1 MKMSGFDGYDD
12 ILRRGGLD
20 RRSLGRLAAML
31 GAGASLGALLPG
43 IARAQEEP
51 KQGGD
56 LMIGITGGATTDT
69 LNPLVSTASIHAASN
84 FMWGNCLVEYGTD
97 GSAVP
102 ELAESWEPSADAK
115 TWKFNI
121 RKGVTFHNGKELT
134 AEDVV
139 WSLNLHRGEKSE
151 SGASGYMKQ
160 VTDVKADGTHAVIV
174 QLESGNADLP
184 YLMTDYHLVIMPKD
198 SDLASGIGTGGYKVT
213 EFDPGVRVFAER
225 NENYF
230 KAGRANVASVE
241 LVAISDP
248 AARTA
253 ALQTGQINVMER
265 VDPKTVELMGRVPGI
280 VIHQASGGGHYP
292 LLMRCDTAPFD
303 NVDFRLGLK
312 YAANR
317 ADIVDK
323 VLRGLGK
330 VGNDHPIPSGDPFF
344 AKSLEQRAY
353 DPDKAKF
360 HMKKAGYG
368 GEAIPLSTSD
378 AAFSGAVDTAVLY
391 QQHAAAADI
400 KIDVIREPSDGYWDD
415 VWMKKPFS
423 VSYWGGRPTADLMLT
438 VAYKSDAAWN
448 DTFWRRPDFDKILLE
463 ARAELDKAKRQEMY
477 TQLQTMVRDDG
488 GALIPMFNDF
498 VDASAENVKNFEL
511 SPQYGLCG
519 MRAPERVWIDA

>member
-1 MKMSGFDGYDD
+1 MSRIDSYDHL
-12 ILRRGGLD
+12 LRQGGLD
-20 RRSLGRLAAML
+20 RRSLGKLAAML
-31 GAGASLGALLPG
+31 GAGAAIGAMLPG
-43 IARAQEEP
+43 LARAQETP
-51 KQGGD
+51 KKGGD

-69 LNPLVSTASIHAASN
+69 LSPLPSTASIHTCSS

-121 RKGVTFHNGKELT
+121 RKGVTFHDGKELD

-139 WSLNLHRGEKSE
+139 WSLNLHRGENSE

-160 VTDVKADGTHAVIV
+160 VVDIKADGKHAVIIE
-174 QLESGNADLP
+174 LDSGNADLP
-184 YLMTDYHLVIMPKD
+184 YLLTDYHMIMMPKD
-198 SDLASGIGTGGYKVT
+198 GDVTSGNGTGGYKIT
-213 EFDPGVRVFAER
+213 EFDPGVRVFGER
-225 NENYF
+225 NENYW
-230 KAGRANVASVE
+230 KEGRAHAATVE

-253 ALQTGQINVMER
+253 ALQTGQINIMER

-280 VIHQASGGGHYP
+280 VIHQAAGGGHYP

-303 NVDFRLGLK
+303 NVDLRLALK
-312 YAANR
+312 HAANR
-317 ADIVDK
+317 EDIVDK

-330 VGNDHPIPSGDPFF
+330 IGNDHPVPSGDPFF
-344 AKSLEQRAY
+344 ASSLEQRTY

-360 HMKKAGYG
+360 HLKKAGYG
-368 GEAIPLSTSD
+368 GEALPLSTSD
-378 AAFSGAVDTAVLY
+378 AAFAGAVDTAVLF
-391 QQHAAAADI
+391 QQHASAAGI
-400 KIDVIREPSDGYWDD
+400 NIEIVREPSDGYWND
-415 VWMKKPFS
+415 VWMKKPFCL
-423 VSYWGGRPTADLMLT
+423 SYWGGRPTADLMLS

-448 DTFWRRPDFDKILLE
+448 DTFWRRPDFDKILIE
-463 ARAELDKAKRQEMY
+463 ARAELDTAKRQEMY
-477 TQLQTMVRDDG
+477 TQLQTMIRDDG

-498 VDASAENVKNFEL
+498 VDASTEQVKNFEL

-519 MRAPERVWIDA
+519 MRAPERVWLDA

>member
-1 MKMSGFDGYDD
+1 MSRFDSYDRL
-12 ILRRGGLD
+12 LRQGALD
-20 RRSLGRLAAML
+20 RRGFGRLAAML
-31 GAGASLGALLPG
+31 GAGASLSTLWPG
-43 IARAQEEP
+43 MAGAQEEP
-51 KQGGD
+51 KKGGD
-56 LMIGITGGATTDT
+56 LAIGITGGATTDT
-69 LNPLVSTASIHAASN
+69 LNPLPSTSSLHAATN
-84 FMWGNCLVEYGTD
+84 FMWGNCLVEYGSD

-121 RKGVTFHNGKELT
+121 RKGVTFHDGKELT

-139 WSLNLHRGEKSE
+139 WSLNLHRGENTE
-151 SGASGYMKQ
+151 SGAAGYMTS
-160 VTDVKADGTHAVIV
+160 VTDVKADGSHAVIIT
-174 QLESGNADLP
+174 LDSGNADLP
-184 YLMTDYHLVIMPKD
+184 YLLTDYHLLIMPKD
-198 SDLASGIGTGGYKVT
+198 SELTAGIGTGPYKIT
-213 EFDPGVRVFAER
+213 EYDPGVRVFGEL

-230 KAGRANVASVE
+230 KPGRGNYATVE
-241 LVAISDP
+241 LLAINDP

-265 VDPKTVELMGRVPGI
+265 ADPKTVELLSRAPGI
-280 VIHQASGGGHYP
+280 AIHRAAGGGHYP

-312 YAANR
+312 YAADR

-344 AKSLEQRAY
+344 AKNLEQRAY

-391 QQHAAAADI
+391 QQHAAKAGI
-400 KIDVIREPSDGYWDD
+400 TIDVIREPSDGYWND

-463 ARAELDKAKRQEMY
+463 ARAELDPAKRTAMY
-477 TQLQTMVRDDG
+477 AELQGMIRDDG

-498 VDASAENVKNFEL
+498 VDAAVDTVKNFEL
-511 SPQYGLCG
+511 SPQYGLAG
-519 MRAPERVWIDA
+519 MRAPERVWMEG